1 MKNISGIQVILRMLR
16 ALHHRNYRLF
26 FGGQGISLIGT
37 WMQRIAMS
45 WLVYRL
51 TDSELLL
58 GVVGF
63 SGQIPIFLFAPFA
76 GVVADH
82 CNRRHFLLLTQIL
95 SMGQAFL
102 LAFLTLTNTVA
113 IWHIILLSLF
123 LGMINA
129 FDTPVRQSFVLEMV
143 EKKEDLGN
151 AIALNSSLFNMA
163 RLLGPSIA
171 GILIALVGE
180 GVCFLLNALSYIAV
194 ILALL
199 AMRIPLKP
207 GITARGRQNMWQGL
221 KEGFTYVF
229 GFPPI
234 RAILLLLGLVSL
246 VGMPY
251 TILMPVFAKDILQ
264 GGPYTLGFLMAGV
277 GVGALIGA
285 ICLASRSTVLGLER
299 WIVGAASLFGF
310 GLVVFALSP
319 VVWLSLLLMVLTGL
333 GMILLMASSN
343 TLLQTLADDD
353 KRGRVMSYYTM
364 ALAGMTPFG
373 NLLAGILASKI
384 GAPATLMLGGMA
396 CLIGALL
403 FARQLST
410 FRAMVHTIYIRLGI
424 IQS

>member
-1 MKNISGIQVILRMLR
+1 MKNITGIQVILRMLR

-26 FGGQGISLIGT
+26 FGGQGISLART

-129 FDTPVRQSFVLEMV
+129 FATPVRQSFVLEMV

-151 AIALNSSLFNMA
+151 AIALNSSLFNLA
-163 RLLGPSIA
+163 RLLGLSIA
-171 GILIALVGE
+171 GIL
-180 GVCFLLNALSYIAV
+180 
-194 ILALL
+194 
-199 AMRIPLKP
+199 
-207 GITARGRQNMWQGL
+207 
-221 KEGFTYVF
+221 
-229 GFPPI
+229 
-234 RAILLLLGLVSL
+234 
-246 VGMPY
+246 
-251 TILMPVFAKDILQ
+251 
-264 GGPYTLGFLMAGV
+264 
-277 GVGALIGA
+277 
-285 ICLASRSTVLGLER
+285 ASE
-299 WIVGAASLFGF
+299 
-310 GLVVFALSP
+310 
-319 VVWLSLLLMVLTGL
+319 
-333 GMILLMASSN
+333 
-343 TLLQTLADDD
+343 
-353 KRGRVMSYYTM
+353 
-364 ALAGMTPFG
+364 
-373 NLLAGILASKI
+373 I
-384 GAPATLMLGGMA
+384 GAPATLMLGGLA

-424 IQS
+424 IES